1 MEHHRNICALS
12 DFPSGHPILPCTRSY
27 NSLINTLWGCF
38 WSAELSVL
46 RHSRYL
52 KTSGQTGLVWEHSL
66 PQCSD
71 KVLALY
77 TFTHS
82 QGSEVPAAKKIKR
95 KPVYFS
101 KNVVS
106 SGFFWGRNPGKKGVS
121 HVSYTFYWWLFLVF
135 GMQSTGC
142 WENSLFKQ
150 QVLKCRA
157 GEDFRTLIFSSTT
170 WRRIIVQCELSA
182 VVLE

>member
-27 NSLINTLWGCF
+27 NSLINTLWGRF

-82 QGSEVPAAKKIKR
+82 QGSEVPAAKKIKW
-95 KPVYFS
+95 KPVYFW
-101 KNVVS
+101 KKMLFLQ
-106 SGFFWGRNPGKKGVS
+106 GFFWGRNPGKKGVS
-121 HVSYTFYWWLFLVF
+121 HVSYTFYWWLFFRCLERRALGAGRTVCSSNRYWSVEQVKILERWYF
-135 GMQSTGC
+135 P
-142 WENSLFKQ
+142 Q
-150 QVLKCRA
+150 QP
-157 GEDFRTLIFSSTT
+157 E
-170 WRRIIVQCELSA
+170 E
-182 VVLE
+182 E